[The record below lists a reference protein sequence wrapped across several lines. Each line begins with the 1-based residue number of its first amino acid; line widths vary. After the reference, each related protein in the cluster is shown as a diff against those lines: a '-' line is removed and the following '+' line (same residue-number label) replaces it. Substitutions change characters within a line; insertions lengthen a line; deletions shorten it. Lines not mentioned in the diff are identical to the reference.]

1 MKHLDLLNEFRE
13 LIGQLRSEVES
24 ASAMQQY
31 DTHKVSENV
40 ICGVLREICNFPGIR
55 SLNAEQSD
63 FPAIDLADDDA
74 RVAIQVTASSDIDKV
89 KHTITTFLNNELDS
103 QYDRLIVYVLTTKQN
118 SYSQKALGKVLAN
131 KFAFS
136 ANEDIWDYRD
146 VCAQAAEVTPAALQK
161 AVTHLKSYLRGVP
174 EGLADEDIDPPLHP
188 SENLVANMLA
198 VYFPQD
204 LHVAQLNQE
213 IIQKHKKGRSSYLRD
228 TIRDF
233 CNSNDL
239 VLPSGY
245 IAHAGTLV
253 TFMDLEQA
261 DSPFRNVIEQ
271 GTQEVLSPSDFWQI
285 DEDHERVFKSLLRFC
300 LQQRLFEERV
310 QWYQGEKQFVFMPR
324 KIEEDVREE
333 VWQGDKIAHRQV
345 FSRQYNKKDRSK
357 VFTQKHLSFAVEFL
371 RLDADWMIAIT
382 PSWFFSMGTDF
393 RKSGFSHDNLSWLKR
408 QEKNQQVL
416 NHFRFIAAWLKSID
430 EDDLFSES
438 NSKSKFLSFG
448 DPLGFGG
455 SPSLEESLW
464 EPLPKSAEDDDIPQT
479 GRLFG

>member
-1 MKHLDLLNEFRE
+1 M
-13 LIGQLRSEVES
+13 
-24 ASAMQQY
+24 
-31 DTHKVSENV
+31 
-40 ICGVLREICNFPGIR
+40 
-55 SLNAEQSD
+55 
-63 FPAIDLADDDA
+63 
-74 RVAIQVTASSDIDKV
+74 
-89 KHTITTFLNNELDS
+89 
-103 QYDRLIVYVLTTKQN
+103 
-118 SYSQKALGKVLAN
+118 
-131 KFAFS
+131 
-136 ANEDIWDYRD
+136 
-146 VCAQAAEVTPAALQK
+146 
-161 AVTHLKSYLRGVP
+161 KSYLRGVP

-188 SENLVANMLA
+188 SENLVANMLS

-204 LHVAQLNQE
+204 LYVAQLNQE

-233 CNSNDL
+233 CKSNDL

-245 IAHAGTLV
+245 VAHAGTLV
-253 TFMDLEQA
+253 TFMDLDEGG
-261 DSPFRNVIEQ
+261 SPFRNIIEQ
-271 GTQEVLSPSDFWQI
+271 GTQEILSPADFWQI
-285 DEDHERVFKSLLRFC
+285 DDDHERVFKSLLRFC

-310 QWYQGEKQFVFMPR
+310 QWYQAEKQFVFMPTN
-324 KIEEDVREE
+324 IDEDIREE

-416 NHFRFIAAWLKSID
+416 NHFRFVAAWLKSID

-448 DPLGFGG
+448 EPLSFGG